1 MTVQVRDNNTNT
13 IITKVNT
20 NDWAKMFVTYID
32 SFRRE
37 YTNATIEV
45 FYGEPNNK
53 PVSTY
58 RTFH

>member
-1 MTVQVRDNNTNT
+1 MTVQVRDNRTNNV
-13 IITKVNT
+13 ITKVTT

-32 SFRRE
+32 GFRRD
-37 YTNATIEV
+37 YLNATIEV
-45 FYGEPNNK
+45 FYGEPNDK